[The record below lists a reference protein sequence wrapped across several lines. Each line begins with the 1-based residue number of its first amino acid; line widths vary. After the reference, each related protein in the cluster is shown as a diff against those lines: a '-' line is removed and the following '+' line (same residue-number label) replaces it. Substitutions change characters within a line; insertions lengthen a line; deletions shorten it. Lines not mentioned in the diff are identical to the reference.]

1 MGPFGHDDV
10 MDQEDALILLEKVS
24 KSYGEGE
31 NVAPTHVLSEVD
43 LKVSSGQ
50 TLAIVG
56 PSGSG
61 KSSLLNILGALDQAT
76 SGKVMVAGRDL
87 NACNE
92 AELAAFR
99 RTTIG
104 FVFQSHH
111 LLPQLSVV
119 ENVLVP
125 LLAEPSLVTDGSL
138 ENRAEQLLDRVGL
151 SHRLDHRPGQLSGGE
166 RQRVAV
172 VRALIRQPQLLL
184 ADEPTGALD
193 HQASENL
200 GGLLLELNREE
211 NMTRVMVTHSRELA
225 ERTDK
230 MWVLKGGQL
239 CAP

>member
-1 MGPFGHDDV
+1 
-10 MDQEDALILLEKVS
+10 MDQKDALILLEKVS

-31 NVAPTHVLSEVD
+31 NVAPTHVLFEVD

-50 TLAIVG
+50 TLAIIG

-76 SGKVMVAGRDL
+76 SGKVTVAGRDL

-99 RTTIG
+99 QTTIG

-125 LLAEPSLVTDGSL
+125 LLAEPSLVTDESL

-172 VRALIRQPQLLL
+172 VRALIRRPQLLL

-200 GGLLLELNREE
+200 GELLLELNREE
-211 NMTRVMVTHSRELA
+211 NMTLVMVTHSRELA
-225 ERTDK
+225 ERTNK

>member
-1 MGPFGHDDV
+1 

-99 RTTIG
+99 RATIG

-125 LLAEPSLVTDGSL
+125 LLAEPSLATDGSL
-138 ENRAEQLLDRVGL
+138 KNRAEQLLDRVGL

-172 VRALIRQPQLLL
+172 VRALIRRPQLLL

-211 NMTRVMVTHSRELA
+211 NMTLVMVTHSRELA

>member
-1 MGPFGHDDV
+1 

-76 SGKVMVAGRDL
+76 SGEVMVAGRDL

-99 RTTIG
+99 RATIG

-125 LLAEPSLVTDGSL
+125 LLAEPSLATDGSL

-172 VRALIRQPQLLL
+172 VRALIRRPQLLL

-211 NMTRVMVTHSRELA
+211 NMTLVMVTHSRELA

>member
-1 MGPFGHDDV
+1 

-99 RTTIG
+99 RATIG

-125 LLAEPSLVTDGSL
+125 LLAEPSLATDGSL

-172 VRALIRQPQLLL
+172 VRALIRRPQLLL

-211 NMTRVMVTHSRELA
+211 NMTLVMVTHSRELA

-239 CAP
+239 YAP

>member
-1 MGPFGHDDV
+1 

-99 RTTIG
+99 RATIG

-125 LLAEPSLVTDGSL
+125 LLAEPSLATDGSL

-166 RQRVAV
+166 RQGVAIA
-172 VRALIRQPQLLL
+172 RAIYNNAELIIL
-184 ADEPTGALD
+184 DEPTN
-193 HQASENL
+193 NL
-200 GGLLLELNREE
+200 SLNETQKVFDFYE
-211 NMTRVMVTHSRELA
+211 AN
-225 ERTDK
+225 
-230 MWVLKGGQL
+230 
-239 CAP
+239 

>member
-1 MGPFGHDDV
+1 

-87 NACNE
+87 NACKE

-125 LLAEPSLVTDGSL
+125 LLAEPSLVTDGSW

-166 RQRVAV
+166 RQRAAV
-172 VRALIRQPQLLL
+172 VRALIRRPQLLL

-211 NMTRVMVTHSRELA
+211 NMTLVMVTHSRELA

>member
-1 MGPFGHDDV
+1 MGPFGHDDA

-50 TLAIVG
+50 ALAIVG

-92 AELAAFR
+92 AELASFR

-172 VRALIRQPQLLL
+172 VRALIRRPQLLL

-200 GGLLLELNREE
+200 GELLLELNREE
-211 NMTRVMVTHSRELA
+211 NMTLVMVTHSRELA
-225 ERTDK
+225 ERTNK

-239 CAP
+239 CAS

>member
-1 MGPFGHDDV
+1 

-99 RTTIG
+99 RATIG

-125 LLAEPSLVTDGSL
+125 LLAEPSLATDGSL

-184 ADEPTGALD
+184 ADDPQALWI
-193 HQASENL
+193 
-200 GGLLLELNREE
+200 
-211 NMTRVMVTHSRELA
+211 TRHRKT
-225 ERTDK
+225 
-230 MWVLKGGQL
+230 WVGSFWNSTAKKI
-239 CAP
+239 

>member
-1 MGPFGHDDV
+1 
-10 MDQEDALILLEKVS
+10 
-24 KSYGEGE
+24 
-31 NVAPTHVLSEVD
+31 
-43 LKVSSGQ
+43 
-50 TLAIVG
+50 
-56 PSGSG
+56 
-61 KSSLLNILGALDQAT
+61 
-76 SGKVMVAGRDL
+76 MVAGRDL

-166 RQRVAV
+166 RQGV
-172 VRALIRQPQLLL
+172 VIARAMYFKSKFLIL
-184 ADEPTGALD
+184 DEPTNHLSIKETNKVLD
-193 HQASENL
+193 FVAGLKDQGVTSIFITHNLNHVFPIADHLCVMARGEKIADLQKENTDIQEL
-200 GGLLLELNREE
+200 TNLLVN
-211 NMTRVMVTHSRELA
+211 
-225 ERTDK
+225 
-230 MWVLKGGQL
+230 G
-239 CAP
+239 

>member
-1 MGPFGHDDV
+1 

-31 NVAPTHVLSEVD
+31 NVAPTHVLSGVD
-43 LKVSSGQ
+43 LKVASGPR
-50 TLAIVG
+50 LARVG
-56 PSGSG
+56 RSGAG

-99 RTTIG
+99 RATIG

-125 LLAEPSLVTDGSL
+125 LLAEPSLATDGSL

-172 VRALIRQPQLLL
+172 VRALIRRPQLLL

-200 GGLLLELNREE
+200 GGLLLELKREE
-211 NMTRVMVTHSRELA
+211 NMTLVMVTHSSELA
-225 ERTDK
+225 ERADK

>member
-1 MGPFGHDDV
+1 

-43 LKVSSGQ
+43 LKVFSGQ
-50 TLAIVG
+50 TLAIIG

-76 SGKVMVAGRDL
+76 SGKVTVAGRDL

-99 RTTIG
+99 QTTIG

-125 LLAEPSLVTDGSL
+125 LLAEPSLVTDESL

-172 VRALIRQPQLLL
+172 VRALIRRPQLLL

-200 GGLLLELNREE
+200 GELLLELNREE
-211 NMTRVMVTHSRELA
+211 NMTLVMVTHSRELA
-225 ERTDK
+225 ERTNK

>member
-1 MGPFGHDDV
+1 

-119 ENVLVP
+119 ENVLV
-125 LLAEPSLVTDGSL
+125 LLFWQSPRWLPMDPWKIGLNNFSIEWGCLIGWIIVRGNFLEVKDSALLWFEP
-138 ENRAEQLLDRVGL
+138 
-151 SHRLDHRPGQLSGGE
+151 
-166 RQRVAV
+166 
-172 VRALIRQPQLLL
+172 
-184 ADEPTGALD
+184 
-193 HQASENL
+193 
-200 GGLLLELNREE
+200 
-211 NMTRVMVTHSRELA
+211 
-225 ERTDK
+225 
-230 MWVLKGGQL
+230 
-239 CAP
+239 